1 MYGKDF
7 DYDSIPPDR
16 RLPIPP
22 EAIEEP
28 SESNKYGSIFLYRN
42 EYPNEKVGKAIIL
55 DFETTGLDR
64 FNDDPI
70 ELGFL
75 KVTYAN
81 RKNIGGLKVI
91 AQEELNEEDKIVKLN
106 IFSIV
111 EHK

>member
-7 DYDSIPPDR
+7 DYDNIPPDR

-28 SESNKYGSIFLYRN
+28 GESNKYGSIFLCRK

-75 KVTYAN
+75 KVTNAN

>member
-1 MYGKDF
+1 MTTFHLTEGCLYLL
-7 DYDSIPPDR
+7 
-16 RLPIPP
+16 RLLKSLVKVTSMAQSFCT
-22 EAIEEP
+22 E
-28 SESNKYGSIFLYRN
+28 KK
-42 EYPNEKVGKAIIL
+42 YPNEKVGKAIIL

-64 FNDDPI
+64 FNDDPV

>member
-7 DYDSIPPDR
+7 DYDNIPPDR

-28 SESNKYGSIFLYRN
+28 SESNKYGSIFLYRK

-64 FNDDPI
+64 FNDDPV

-75 KVTYAN
+75 KVTYSKQDGKIFKLQTST
-81 RKNIGGLKVI
+81 RDLSSLKKKSL
-91 AQEELNEEDKIVKLN
+91 Q
-106 IFSIV
+106 
-111 EHK
+111 